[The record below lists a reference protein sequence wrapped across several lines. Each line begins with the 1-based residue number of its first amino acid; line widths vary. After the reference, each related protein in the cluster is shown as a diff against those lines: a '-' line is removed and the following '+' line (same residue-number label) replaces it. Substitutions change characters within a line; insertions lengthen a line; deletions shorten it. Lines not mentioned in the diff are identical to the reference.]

1 MTQTESEFWQA
12 AAEFDVARQRDV
24 WQDMALA
31 LDRMMAVYFKRNA
44 EQTEVTNERD
54 SDTD

>member
-1 MTQTESEFWQA
+1 MTPTESAFWEA
-12 AAEFDVARQRDV
+12 AAAFDVARQREHFD
-24 WQDMALA
+24 DMGLA
-31 LDRMMAVYFKRNA
+31 LDRMFAVYFKRHA